1 MPALQPIFI
10 KAYWTLAAVGIL
22 WAVFILSLIN
32 PTLQRQYVRNY
43 KKRTRR
49 YTDADDSALY
59 AHKIHSGFWHN
70 VTNPE
75 EFGFASQYPFPPN
88 YVFQSRSTV

>member
-32 PTLQRQYVRNY
+32 PTLQRQYVRNFQ
-43 KKRTRR
+43 KRTGR
-49 YTDADDSALY
+49 YADADTVLSMHTKYTA
-59 AHKIHSGFWHN
+59 ASG
-70 VTNPE
+70 TM
-75 EFGFASQYPFPPN
+75 
-88 YVFQSRSTV
+88 